1 MRACVM
7 PEKFARP
14 ANCGADALVCAGP
27 PGPAGMKK
35 GRRGRRPRA
44 EGHAP
49 LCNPTW
55 NANTERGVTLIEML
69 IVAALIAL
77 VAGLS
82 YPSAAAGIESMR
94 LRSAADT
101 ITNFLSAAIDRAQ
114 RREQVVEVWISPQ
127 DNVLIARSPDL
138 GFERRLEIPPMF
150 HIVSI
155 QPSAEVAEGA
165 PRRFLMYP
173 GGTVPRIGV
182 ELASQSGR
190 RRLVSVDPLSGLPR
204 SEWVSK

>member
-1 MRACVM
+1 M
-7 PEKFARP
+7 PKRIALHSAFPDFCASNRP
-14 ANCGADALVCAGP
+14 ASQFDGRCAGP
-27 PGPAGMKK
+27 AQT
-35 GRRGRRPRA
+35 RA
-44 EGHAP
+44 SAP
-49 LCNPTW
+49 LSRRSVS
-55 NANTERGVTLIEML
+55 AGVTLIEML

-77 VAGLS
+77 VAGLT

-101 ITNFLSAAIDRAQ
+101 ITNFLSAAIDHAE
-114 RREQVVEVWISPQ
+114 RREQVIEVWISPQ

-138 GFERRLEIPPMF
+138 GFQRRLEIPPMF

-155 QPSAEVAEGA
+155 QPLIEGNEGA

-190 RRLVSVDPLSGLPR
+190 RRLVSVDPLSGLPH
-204 SEWVSK
+204 SELVGK